1 MLHAELGIKAVDIK
15 IKTRMIGFWLN
26 IVNSKKSKLS
36 KLLYKF
42 LLCEYNGGIYQH
54 KWIHCIKEI
63 LVSVGRV
70 DLLHKE
76 VIENPKLIK
85 IQISK
90 TLSDLYIQQWHTK
103 VSSSSKGRTY
113 NLFKHDI
120 NFENYLTKLTKK
132 HYSALLKFRLS
143 NHRLPVETGRWENTP
158 LDERKC
164 VLCEKNDIGDE
175 FHYLFVCY
183 HFKSERKNFLMPYFY
198 KRPNII
204 KFKELLSTENENL
217 LIKLSCFIKIIM
229 KKFSNAS

>member
-26 IVNSKKSKLS
+26 IVNSKESKLS

-42 LLCEYNGGIYQH
+42 LLCEYNGSIYQH

-63 LVSVGRV
+63 LISVGRV
-70 DLLHKE
+70 DLLIHKE

-103 VSSSSKGRTY
+103 VSSSSKGRMY

-164 VLCEKNDIGDE
+164 VLCEKNDIGDK
-175 FHYLFVCY
+175 FHSFCMQP
-183 HFKSERKNFLMPYFY
+183 FQIRK
-198 KRPNII
+198 
-204 KFKELLSTENENL
+204 KEL
-217 LIKLSCFIKIIM
+217 F
-229 KKFSNAS
+229 NAIFLQTFQYC

>member
-1 MLHAELGIKAVDIK
+1 MFSYFCKKAYIVATRKKHVTEVLLISTHNVCSHAVIWYSWHV
-15 IKTRMIGFWLN
+15 
-26 IVNSKKSKLS
+26 SKP
-36 KLLYKF
+36 Y
-42 LLCEYNGGIYQH
+42 
-54 KWIHCIKEI
+54 W
-63 LVSVGRV
+63 
-70 DLLHKE
+70 
-76 VIENPKLIK
+76 
-85 IQISK
+85 
-90 TLSDLYIQQWHTK
+90 
-103 VSSSSKGRTY
+103 
-113 NLFKHDI
+113 
-120 NFENYLTKLTKK
+120 NYLTKLTKK

-175 FHYLFVCY
+175 FHYLFVCN

-217 LIKLSCFIKIIM
+217 LMKLSCFIKIIM